1 MEHHFDYTGIGIPPR
16 PMQAMQ
22 EELVLPM
29 ISMVSILQQ
38 ASTSTSTSTTSTIV
52 TTPTANA
59 TATATAT
66 AATTLDGEPCISPQS
81 LTVLDR
87 YSEGCGGSSSSN
99 DYGGS
104 SSSNDHGGGSS
115 SSAGSRSTTGSDGG
129 CY

>member
-38 ASTSTSTSTTSTIV
+38 VSTSTSTTSTIV
-52 TTPTANA
+52 TTPTA
-59 TATATAT
+59 TATAT
-66 AATTLDGEPCISPQS
+66 AATAATALDGEPCISPQS
-81 LTVLDR
+81 LTVPDR
-87 YSEGCGGSSSSN
+87 YSEGA
-99 DYGGS
+99 GGS

-115 SSAGSRSTTGSDGG
+115 SGSAGSRSTTGSDGG